1 MPTSLNP
8 RIEYELKELISDI
21 AGREHT
27 ISETAANLIQIG
39 IVIRQEG
46 LEPEI
51 VGPLGIP
58 RPFAKISLGDQTGEL
73 RTEISDT
80 VADELVSE
88 FDNKP
93 TTAAREAIRLGILA
107 VAEDEFTVEGPAGGP
122 RPFAKIEFD
131 ALEDGEILSL
141 IEDLQARL

>member
-1 MPTSLNP
+1 MATSLNP
-8 RIEYELKELISDI
+8 RVEYELKELISDL
-21 AGREHT
+21 AGRDHT
-27 ISETAANLIQIG
+27 ISETAADLIQIG
-39 IVIRQEG
+39 VTIRKEE

-73 RTEISDT
+73 RTEISDAL
-80 VADELVSE
+80 ADELVSE

-93 TTAAREAIRLGILA
+93 NTATREAIRLGILA

-122 RPFAKIEFD
+122 RPFAQIEFET
-131 ALEDGEILSL
+131 LEDAEVLNL
-141 IEDLQARL
+141 IKDLQARL